1 MTELTQ
7 TEMVWAASH
16 SHFEPL
22 YDLGSLETKP
32 NSSFAQTNPHLHVQE
47 ILVACTAIFPRVDTE
62 TIPDRHSTREF
73 LTNIDRCTSSSAFQ
87 GHRIHQTR
95 RQTRISPKVLINR
108 LRGEVRR
115 SKPASREGY
124 TLIARADPSIVGIP
138 VSIEWVSPH
147 QSAWIFRPIVLRA
160 NNISP
165 YVVHGPSTESSRRSR
180 ALHTS
185 SQGPPRPIRDIVPSR
200 SHVPRPAGVTLA
212 THPLPPAKCFLVCPK
227 EVVRIFSTRRCKGGA
242 VTCVPSSRFN
252 GKGIFTPRTS
262 RAMTRQF
269 ARNNRIVTMKGAR
282 WLVENHEQ
290 YAPQPA
296 NLQMPAKFFLPDN
309 FAFLQSIDVS
319 KTQSFDN
326 LSRVTPQQ
334 LYGSEFGEFSFSNRA
349 VSQQELKSKR
359 HSDSPYSIARAELSK
374 INVETPWE
382 VENLCFWNTPV
393 PVALLCS
400 QFFFFPQCK
409 LAYSS

>member
-1 MTELTQ
+1 MGRRLNQ
-7 TEMVWAASH
+7 AGVPALCI
-16 SHFEPL
+16 PL
-22 YDLGSLETKP
+22 
-32 NSSFAQTNPHLHVQE
+32 
-47 ILVACTAIFPRVDTE
+47 
-62 TIPDRHSTREF
+62 
-73 LTNIDRCTSSSAFQ
+73 
-87 GHRIHQTR
+87 
-95 RQTRISPKVLINR
+95 
-108 LRGEVRR
+108 
-115 SKPASREGY
+115 
-124 TLIARADPSIVGIP
+124 
-138 VSIEWVSPH
+138 
-147 QSAWIFRPIVLRA
+147 
-160 NNISP
+160 
-165 YVVHGPSTESSRRSR
+165 
-180 ALHTS
+180 

-296 NLQMPAKFFLPDN
+296 NLQMRAKFFLPDS

-326 LSRVTPQQ
+326 LSRVTPHQ

-374 INVETPWE
+374 MSKPWHQGPRPNTVSVETPRE

-400 QFFFFPQCK
+400 QLFFFPQCE